1 MAKSLRQKTWDDF
14 SKMRRLE
21 EADWR
26 GTVTCVTCQK
36 KMHWKESQLGHFLP
50 GRHSSTLFDVRN
62 SSIQCPQCNVFKH
75 GNLAEYYPY
84 MLKKYGQEVIDE
96 LKRKNNETYKYKK
109 SELEYM
115 RKTFKAKIAELNK

>member
-1 MAKSLRQKTWDDF
+1 MKKSLRQKTWDDF

-26 GTVTCVTCQK
+26 GNCVCVTCGKQ
-36 KMHWKESQLGHFLP
+36 MHHKEAQMGHFVA
-50 GRHSSTLFDVRN
+50 GRHSSTLFDRRN
-62 SSIQCPQCNVFKH
+62 SHVQCMHCNVFKH
-75 GNLAEYYPY
+75 GNLIPYYEF
-84 MLKKYGQEVIDE
+84 MLKTYGQEVIDE

-115 RKTFKAKIAELNK
+115 RKTFKAKIKELI